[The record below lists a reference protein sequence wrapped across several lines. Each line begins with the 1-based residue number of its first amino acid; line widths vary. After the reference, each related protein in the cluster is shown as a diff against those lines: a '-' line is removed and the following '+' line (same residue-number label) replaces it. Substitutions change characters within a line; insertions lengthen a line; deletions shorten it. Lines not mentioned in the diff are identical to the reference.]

1 MRILLLTHTF
11 NSLCQRFFVEL
22 AGRGHEVSVE
32 LDINDRVSEE
42 AVRLFDP
49 ELIVAPYLKRAIPE
63 RVWRDR
69 VCLVVHPGI
78 VGDRGPSALDWAIL
92 DGEEEWGVTLLQA
105 NAEMD
110 AGDVWA
116 SRRFTMRSA
125 TKSSLYRNEVTE
137 AAVDALIEAVGKQ
150 AGGGFRP
157 APLSSLP
164 ARGRPRPPMRQV
176 DRRID
181 WARDSTEMVLR
192 KIRASDGSPGVID
205 NVLGEEMYLFD
216 AEEERELRG
225 RPGEIIAANEVGG
238 GIGGGICRATDD
250 GAVWISQIRMKAAGD
265 ELPLKL
271 PAAMLLRERLN
282 GIPEARGSRLHEIRY
297 EERDGIGYLHFPFY
311 NGAMSTTHCV
321 KLRSAF
327 LQASA
332 GGARVLVLMGGP
344 DFWSNGIDLNVIEAA
359 GSAAEE
365 SWRNIEAMN
374 DLARAII
381 TATGLVTIS
390 ALQGNAGAGG
400 VFLALAAD
408 RVYARSGVVL
418 NPHYKA
424 MGNLYGSEYWTYLL
438 PRRVGEAMAMEL
450 TELRLPI
457 GAAAAKTMGLID
469 DHFGRDVPEFRRRV
483 EEIATGLAHD
493 PDLDRTL
500 REKAMRRQADE
511 LRKPLEAYR
520 VDEMKHMRLNFFG
533 LDPSYHVARYNFV
546 HRVPHSR
553 TPFHLAKHRLPG
565 WGRRS

>member
-1 MRILLLTHTF
+1 MRILLLTHSF

-22 AGRGHEVSVE
+22 TGAGYDVSVE

-49 ELIVAPYLKRAIPE
+49 GLIVAPYLKRAIPE

-92 DGEEEWGVTLLQA
+92 DGESEWGVTLLQA

-137 AAVDALIEAVGKQ
+137 AAVEALMEAVEKH
-150 AGGGFRP
+150 ACGGFRP

-164 ARGRPRPPMRQV
+164 ARGRPRPPMTQA

-181 WARDSTEMVLR
+181 WESDATGMVLR
-192 KIRASDGSPGVID
+192 KIRASDGSPGVLD
-205 NVLGEEMYLFD
+205 NVLGEEMYLF
-216 AEEERELRG
+216 AAGEERSLRG
-225 RPGEIIAANEVGG
+225 RPGEIVAVDGG
-238 GIGGGICRATDD
+238 RGGGGGICRATVD
-250 GAVWISQIRMKAAGD
+250 GAVWISHVRMKAAGD
-265 ELPLKL
+265 ELTLKL
-271 PAAMLLRERLN
+271 PAAMLLSERLN
-282 GIPEARGSRLHEIRY
+282 GIPEARESRLHEIRY
-297 EERDGIGYLHFPFY
+297 EERDGVGYLHFPFY

-374 DLARAII
+374 DLARAVI

-438 PRRVGEAMAMEL
+438 PRRVGEARALEL

-457 GAAAAKTMGLID
+457 GTAAAKSMGLID

-483 EEIATGLAHD
+483 QEIATALAND
-493 PDLDRTL
+493 PELVRTL
-500 REKAMRRQADE
+500 RDKAVRREADE
-511 LRKPLEAYR
+511 SRKPLEAYR
-520 VDEMKHMRLNFFG
+520 ADEMRHMRLNFFG
-533 LDPSYHVARYNFV
+533 FDPSYHVARYNFV

-553 TPFHLAKHRLPG
+553 TPFHLAKHRLLG
-565 WGRRS
+565 WDRRR

>member
-1 MRILLLTHTF
+1 MT
-11 NSLCQRFFVEL
+11 E
-22 AGRGHEVSVE
+22 RGHDVSVE

-42 AVRLFDP
+42 AVDLFEP
-49 ELIVAPYLKRAIPE
+49 ELIVAPYLKRAIPG
-63 RVWRDR
+63 RVWQER
-69 VCLVVHPGI
+69 VCLIVHPGI
-78 VGDRGPSALDWAIL
+78 VGDRGPNALDWAIL

-105 NAEMD
+105 NADMD

-116 SRRFTMRSA
+116 SRMFPMRGA

-137 AAVDALIEAVGKQ
+137 TAVDALIEAVEKH
-150 AGGGFRP
+150 ASGGFRP

-164 ARGRPRPPMRQV
+164 ARGRLRPPLRQA
-176 DRRID
+176 DRQID
-181 WARDSTEMVLR
+181 WAHDSTEMVLR
-192 KIRASDGSPGVID
+192 KVRASDGSPGVRD
-205 NVLGEEMYLFD
+205 NLLGEEMYLFD

-225 RPGEIIAANEVGG
+225 SPGEIIAVDNRGG
-238 GIGGGICRATDD
+238 RSGGCSGGGICRATVD
-250 GAVWISQIRMKAAGD
+250 GAVWISHLRKRAAGD
-265 ELPLKL
+265 EMPLKL
-271 PAAMLLRERLN
+271 PAAMLLRDRLT
-282 GIPEARGSRLHEIRY
+282 GIPEKRGSRSHAIRY
-297 EERDGIGYLHFPFY
+297 EERDGVGYLHFPFY

-321 KLRSAF
+321 KLRDAF
-327 LQASA
+327 LQASS

-359 GSAAEE
+359 ASAAEE

-408 RVYARSGVVL
+408 HVYARSGVVL

-438 PRRVGEAMAMEL
+438 PRRVGEGRAMEL

-457 GAAAAKTMGLID
+457 GTVTAKRMGLID
-469 DHFGRDVPEFRRRV
+469 DHCGRDVQEFRRRI
-483 EEIATGLAHD
+483 EEIAIGLVKD
-493 PDLDRTL
+493 PHLDRIL
-500 REKAMRRQADE
+500 RDKAIRRQADE
-511 LRKPLEAYR
+511 SSKPLDAYR
-520 VDEMKHMRLNFFG
+520 AEEMKYMRLNFFG
-533 LDPSYHVARYNFV
+533 FDPSYHVARYNFV

-553 TPFHLAKHRLPG
+553 TPFHLAKHRLHSR
-565 WGRRS
+565 GRRT